1 MRRGD
6 SAAAARHFEHALVAQ
21 PLEVALHV
29 QLARAHQQVLM
40 GDQAEAILDAL
51 CAEVP
56 AAFTSL
62 LHLARLRELRGDARG
77 AAIGY
82 LRAIRTAQHRGFWQD
97 EGSTPEW
104 LRRPVL
110 HAMDCAEAGRRAVFM
125 EALEPLI
132 ARFGE
137 DEMVRVA
144 KCAAM
149 HLGLAPFERADP
161 RQRPTFL
168 YFPDL
173 PVEPVFARQPFAE
186 ALEAQTAAIRAELA
200 RVRDGDETRPFHD
213 HVPEARRDAL
223 TKGGSWDAYFFW
235 RDGKRF
241 DAHHAACPDTSAA
254 LAALPLD
261 VVPDR
266 GPEVC
271 FSIMRPGAHILPH
284 RGVTNTR
291 AVFHL
296 ALDVPDGCALDLL
309 GVEEVHWT
317 EGRSFAFDDTFEHQ
331 AWNRSDRTRAIL
343 LGDIWNPHLREAE
356 RLALAQL
363 VPILGEHGRATR
375 PV

>member
-6 SAAAARHFEHALVAQ
+6 AAAAARHFEHALVAQ

-29 QLARAHQQVLM
+29 QLAQAHQQVLL
-40 GDQAEAILDAL
+40 GAEAERILDAI

-62 LHLARLRELRGDARG
+62 LHLARLRELRGAVRP
-77 AAIGY
+77 AQLGY
-82 LRAIRTAQHRGFWQD
+82 LRAIRVAQHRGFWQD
-97 EGSTPEW
+97 EGSTPVW
-104 LRRPVL
+104 LRKPVL
-110 HAMDCAEAGRRAVFM
+110 HAMDCAHAGRTAVFE
-125 EALEPLI
+125 EAVVPLI
-132 ARFGE
+132 ERFGA
-137 DEMVRVA
+137 DEMERVG
-144 KCAAM
+144 KCVAI
-149 HLGLAPFERADP
+149 HLGLAPLERADP
-161 RQRPTFL
+161 RQRPSFL

-200 RVRDGDETRPFHD
+200 RVRDGDEIRPFHD
-213 HVPEARRDAL
+213 HVPDAARDAL
-223 TKGGSWDAYFFW
+223 TRGGSWDAYFFW
-235 RDGKRF
+235 RDGARF
-241 DAHHAACPDTSAA
+241 DAHHAACPATSAA

-296 ALDVPDGCALDLL
+296 ALEVPDGCALDLV
-309 GVEEVHWT
+309 GVQEVHWR
-317 EGRSFAFDDTFEHQ
+317 EGASFVFDDTFEHQ
-331 AWNRSDRTRAIL
+331 AWNRSELTRAIL
-343 LGDIWNPHLREAE
+343 LGDIWNPHLRTAE
-356 RLALAQL
+356 RLALAEL
-363 VPILGEHGRATR
+363 VPVLGAYGRATS